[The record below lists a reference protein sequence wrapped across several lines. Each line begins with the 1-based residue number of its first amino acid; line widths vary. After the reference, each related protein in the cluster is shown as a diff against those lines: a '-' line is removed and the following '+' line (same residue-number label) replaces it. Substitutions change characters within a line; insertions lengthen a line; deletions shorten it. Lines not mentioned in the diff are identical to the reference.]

1 MNLNQKHVNSR
12 YSNIILVRFR
22 FFIGPSADACVLV
35 RTHLW
40 NRSSG
45 QRVQCLGRQILRWE
59 CRRCLKVRS
68 LPAGCLLIIMS
79 FCSPNSTGKRRCY
92 SSPGY
97 RGVTTP
103 RCLGRSFPC
112 HANENSRSAF
122 ISCCR
127 RKACFR
133 FSGIKGVVQGC

>member
-1 MNLNQKHVNSR
+1 MRPGPDPLVESVVRATRPMSR
-12 YSNIILVRFR
+12 ATDFAMRVPPLPK
-22 FFIGPSADACVLV
+22 GKKPACWLSIDYYVLLLTELDGEEKV
-35 RTHLW
+35 LFQ
-40 NRSSG
+40 SG
-45 QRVQCLGRQILRWE
+45 IQDV
-59 CRRCLKVRS
+59 
-68 LPAGCLLIIMS
+68 M
-79 FCSPNSTGKRRCY
+79 
-92 SSPGY
+92 
-97 RGVTTP
+97 TP